1 MKIEIVRD
9 VVRPNRGNF
18 VRVHWNLVIAG
29 VAIKTETTSYGWGD
43 WQLLAR
49 DPVKEPTP
57 PASLLAL
64 QDALQKA
71 IEEDTNQVTPAAHP
85 LFRVVSTDDWNPNAH
100 RLCGGFPTREL
111 AEAHIA
117 SWPSFIQNYLKITEV
132 ETLDIRSVKP
142 PVDMAYS
149 VSEDLKA
156 YWEKFDARK

>member
-29 VAIKTETTSYGWGD
+29 VAVKTETTSYGWGD

-49 DPVKEPTP
+49 DPVKEPMP

-64 QDALQKA
+64 EDALRKA
-71 IEEDTNQVTPAAHP
+71 IEDEPKVALAMHP
-85 LFRVVSTDDWNPNAH
+85 VFVVGSTDDWNPNAH
-100 RLCGGFPTREL
+100 RLCGGFPTRKF

-117 SWPSFIQNYLKITEV
+117 SWPSFIQNYLKITE
-132 ETLDIRSVKP
+132 EEILDIRSVKP

-156 YWEKFDARK
+156 YWEEFDARK